1 MSFAEEL
8 KEELAQ
14 IRIKKKCCRR
24 AMLAGLLCRAQV
36 EEGHAV
42 TVRYRSEAVAEL
54 ACSLVHAQF
63 GKVAVCSSV
72 GSCGRVY
79 WDVRFSSTAA
89 VALMQERFGTA
100 EWERSEASCEGC
112 AATFLR
118 GLFLSVGTVN
128 NPHKSFHLEFL
139 LPDEAC
145 AQWVT
150 EFLSDGGYAPRKIKR
165 AGGIGVY
172 FKDSG
177 VIEDLIARMGAH
189 HMIFEIINSR
199 IEREIRNNENRATNC
214 VAKNIEKTVS
224 AAARQVEAIDH
235 LYESGKMDRLPE
247 PLQQT
252 AALRYQHPDA
262 TLDELVAMHSPMISK
277 SGLNHRL
284 QRLLEEAEAL

>member
-14 IRIKKKCCRR
+14 IRIKKKCCRH
-24 AMLAGLLCRAQV
+24 AMLSGLLCRAQT
-36 EEGHAV
+36 EEGNV
-42 TVRYRSEAVAEL
+42 LTVRYRNEAVAAL
-54 ACSLVHAQF
+54 VCSLVHAQF
-63 GKVAVCSSV
+63 GKAAVCNSV

-79 WDVRFSSTAA
+79 WDVRFSSSAA
-89 VALMQERFGTA
+89 VALLRERVCAGVLET
-100 EWERSEASCEGC
+100 ETSCEGC
-112 AATFLR
+112 AAAFLR

-128 NPHKSFHLEFL
+128 NPQKSFHLEFL

-150 EFLSDGGYAPRKIKR
+150 KFFASSGYSPRKIKR

-189 HMIFEIINSR
+189 HMIFEIINNR

-224 AAARQVEAIDH
+224 AAAKQVAAIDA
-235 LYESGKMDRLPE
+235 LYESGKMERLPE

-252 AALRYQHPDA
+252 AALRHRHPDA

-284 QRLLEEAEAL
+284 QKLLAEAENL